1 MIVAKAYGKKSPATG
16 GTIGSSDG
24 SASPAATP
32 RATATFAGAKKSD
45 RRSDGSKRHMSETK
59 MSETKTS
66 AERALIK
73 DLASLLTETGLTEIE
88 IEREGLKI
96 RVARQI
102 SVSSHVVSTGGAA
115 LSAGGGGKPTA
126 ATGADPTAHPG
137 AVKSPMVGT
146 VYRSPEPGAPPFIEV
161 GSKVVA
167 GQTVVIIEAMKTMNQ
182 IPAPRAGTVTA
193 ILVDNAQPVEFG
205 EPMVIIE

>member
-1 MIVAKAYGKKSPATG
+1 M
-16 GTIGSSDG
+16 
-24 SASPAATP
+24 
-32 RATATFAGAKKSD
+32 
-45 RRSDGSKRHMSETK
+45 
-59 MSETKTS
+59 
-66 AERALIK
+66 
-73 DLASLLTETGLTEIE
+73 TETGLTEIE

-102 SVSSHVVSTGGAA
+102 SVSGHVVTTAAPAA
-115 LSAGGGGKPTA
+115 LAAGGRQRWRPPRPIPTS
-126 ATGADPTAHPG
+126 HPG

-146 VYRSPEPGAPPFIEV
+146 VYRSAEPGAPPFIEV

>member
-1 MIVAKAYGKKSPATG
+1 
-16 GTIGSSDG
+16 
-24 SASPAATP
+24 
-32 RATATFAGAKKSD
+32 
-45 RRSDGSKRHMSETK
+45 MSEP
-59 MSETKTS
+59 KTS

-96 RVARQI
+96 RVARQLT
-102 SVSSHVVSTGGAA
+102 VSSHVVSAGAPMA
-115 LSAGGGGKPTA
+115 LSAGGGKPA
-126 ATGADPTAHPG
+126 VASGADPTSHPG

-182 IPAPRAGTVTA
+182 IPTPRAGTVTA